1 MLAAFDASLPQDG
14 IESNDVTVEV
24 NSIPEHSVGS
34 SVITSLIGSED
45 EQREHCDISCCKAR
59 LSYVSS
65 CTSSEIDASRRQNM
79 PDVSKC
85 HVQSLDDSSDHVIK
99 EGSVS
104 DAKVDSASNSELN
117 VANES
122 KSEASEAT
130 LSVASFQAKSAGRL
144 SERIRR
150 TLQQNAKVDTP
161 TRLNRLSAVMEKSG
175 ASATDI
181 TDIWQLY
188 GLPLEVKQLLQTQR
202 SIKEFYRKFPFVV
215 LFISQLLLVVFW
227 SLDIRNNTATTVI
240 TVITIIFGFVLW
252 AQWYS
257 RREQMGIFGAFLI
270 VWRLFQ

>member
-24 NSIPEHSVGS
+24 NSIPEHTVGS
-34 SVITSLIGSED
+34 NVITSLIGSED
-45 EQREHCDISCCKAR
+45 VLREHCDISHCETR
-59 LSYVSS
+59 LSYVIS

-85 HVQSLDDSSDHVIK
+85 HVQSLDDSSDRAIK

-122 KSEASEAT
+122 KSESSEAA

-215 LFISQLLLVVFW
+215 LFISQLLLVVF
-227 SLDIRNNTATTVI
+227 LEP
-240 TVITIIFGFVLW
+240 G
-252 AQWYS
+252 Y
-257 RREQMGIFGAFLI
+257 
-270 VWRLFQ
+270 